1 MKDTKEMIFLTLTI
15 RFVKE
20 SERMKQFIDKL
31 IGRLEDG
38 IFSMDERMKYDIKT
52 QKHLISQNQGIRYAI
67 NSINELAEEYINTST
82 ETSSGWIPCSERL
95 PNSEKEIPTL
105 VNNAE
110 YWLKVY
116 FKLKDIEDLEEQGLL
131 LRLPCKVG
139 GTVYC
144 IYERYTKC
152 SENEQE
158 FDEYSC
164 QGCECLECDSHK
176 EFYVQSQKAYSLD
189 WIVSNLKRFG
199 KTVFLTQAEAE
210 QKLKEMESD

>member
-1 MKDTKEMIFLTLTI
+1 M
-15 RFVKE
+15 
-20 SERMKQFIDKL
+20 
-31 IGRLEDG
+31 
-38 IFSMDERMKYDIKT
+38 
-52 QKHLISQNQGIRYAI
+52 
-67 NSINELAEEYINTST
+67 
-82 ETSSGWIPCSERL
+82 ERL
-95 PNSEKEIPTL
+95 TNSEKEIPTL

-131 LRLPCKVG
+131 LRFPCKMG
-139 GTVYC
+139 DTVYC

-210 QKLKEMESD
+210 KKLKEMESD

>member
-1 MKDTKEMIFLTLTI
+1 M
-15 RFVKE
+15 
-20 SERMKQFIDKL
+20 
-31 IGRLEDG
+31 
-38 IFSMDERMKYDIKT
+38 
-52 QKHLISQNQGIRYAI
+52 
-67 NSINELAEEYINTST
+67 
-82 ETSSGWIPCSERL
+82 ERL
-95 PNSEKEIPTL
+95 TNSEKEIPTL

-189 WIVSNLKRFG
+189 CIVSNLKRFG

-210 QKLKEMESD
+210 KKLKEMESD

>member
-1 MKDTKEMIFLTLTI
+1 M
-15 RFVKE
+15 
-20 SERMKQFIDKL
+20 
-31 IGRLEDG
+31 
-38 IFSMDERMKYDIKT
+38 
-52 QKHLISQNQGIRYAI
+52 
-67 NSINELAEEYINTST
+67 
-82 ETSSGWIPCSERL
+82 ERL
-95 PNSEKEIPTL
+95 TKTYSDGTHGANDNLSCGENSYTYKGLLLEALGK
-105 VNNAE
+105 
-110 YWLKVY
+110 Y
-116 FKLKDIEDLEEQGLL
+116 EDAEEQGLL

-139 GTVYC
+139 DTVYC

-176 EFYVQSQKAYSLD
+176 ELYVQSQKAYSLD

-210 QKLKEMESD
+210 AKLKELRCNHD